1 MNGDLHPP
9 EKWYNGAKKQ
19 GRGNETMGKCL
30 GVFDSG
36 FGGLTVLKELLKTNQ
51 YDRYVYFG
59 DTARVPY
66 GTRDADTIRAFA
78 LQDMRFLLSQG
89 VDELVVACNTITA
102 VALNALRAAAGVPVH
117 GVIDVAAEGA
127 VRRTG
132 NRCVGLI
139 ATQATIDNGAY
150 ARTIRALD
158 PAVALTEAACPDFVT
173 LVEAGAAASDPAVIA
188 ACERYLAPIRAAG
201 CDTVILG
208 CTHFP
213 VLQDAIAAYLGPDI
227 ALVANGA
234 ELAARMTGER
244 CPHAPKVEFFVSG
257 PVAPFDAQRRVFLPQ
272 PYDGP
277 ARPIDITQY

>member
-1 MNGDLHPP
+1 M
-9 EKWYNGAKKQ
+9 
-19 GRGNETMGKCL
+19 GNCL

-36 FGGLTVLKELLKTNQ
+36 FGGLTVLKELLKKNQ

-66 GTRDADTIRAFA
+66 GTRAADTIRAFA

-102 VALNALRAAAGVPVH
+102 VALDAIRESAGVPVH
-117 GVIDVAAEGA
+117 GVIDAAAEGA
-127 VRRTG
+127 VRQTK
-132 NRCVGLI
+132 NRRVGLI
-139 ATQATIDNGAY
+139 ATQATLQNGAY
-150 ARTIRALD
+150 ARAIRTLD
-158 PAVALTEAACPDFVT
+158 PAIELSAAACPDFVT
-173 LVEAGAAASDPAVIA
+173 LVESGAASSDPAVID

-213 VLQDAIAAYLGPDI
+213 VLHDAIAAYFGPNV
-227 ALVANGA
+227 ALVANGV
-234 ELAARMTGER
+234 ELATRMAGESR
-244 CPHAPKVEFFVSG
+244 NHPPKVDFFVSG

-272 PYDGP
+272 PHTTP
-277 ARPIDITQY
+277 AKQIDITLY